1 METNNQQAASQ
12 MKMGRMCSADGDIGD
27 DRTRENILFRLSA
40 LTQLDGE

>member
-12 MKMGRMCSADGDIGD
+12 MKMGRMCSADGD